1 MFRSSQTSTLA
12 IDSTPKNIRT
22 FLDEEGHHSNATNY
36 TSAPSVSKRSFVF
49 RHDISSFRL
58 SSSAECSRGAAAVA
72 AKVAAFAT
80 VITIR
85 KTINRRIAGQVA
97 QTVLAR
103 DLEDFKASDLVI
115 PPNGTQVS
123 LGVEHLVLAPPQYRY
138 TTTEPHTYPGW
149 KMAIWSDDPQL

>member
-1 MFRSSQTSTLA
+1 MFQSSQTSTLV

-22 FLDEEGHHSNATNY
+22 FLDGQAHLSKATNY
-36 TSAPSVSKRSFVF
+36 TLVAPVSKHSFVF
-49 RHDISSFRL
+49 RHDIPSFRP

-72 AKVAAFAT
+72 AEVAAFAT

-103 DLEDFKASDLVI
+103 DLEDFEASDLVI
-115 PPNGTQVS
+115 PTNGTQVS
-123 LGVEHLVLAPPQYRY
+123 L
-138 TTTEPHTYPGW
+138 W
-149 KMAIWSDDPQL
+149 